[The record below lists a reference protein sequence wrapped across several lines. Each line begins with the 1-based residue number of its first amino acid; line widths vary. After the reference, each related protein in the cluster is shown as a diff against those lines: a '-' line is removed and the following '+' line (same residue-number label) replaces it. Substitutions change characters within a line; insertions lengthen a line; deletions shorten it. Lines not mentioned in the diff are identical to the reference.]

1 MTSKELKKKTVRS
14 PYPLPTKFPT
24 PLEQKAYKTYNWFEN
39 TLWPV
44 KPLPF
49 VATTVAL
56 AATLHYKYPENAILD
71 VLPKFSSEAAE
82 IAKASLVAAIGTYAS
97 VFTLRKLLK
106 YFYFSYKG
114 FLFDNPKKPSLKTKI
129 WGIVR
134 HILSF
139 SPPILESCDALL
151 PNLPVPILRDTVN
164 EYLDSAKCVL
174 TDQEYE
180 TILKQSQSFLENE
193 GKKLQR
199 YATLY
204 SLFTDN
210 YVTSFWQKYAYLY
223 GRYPLLIN
231 SSVAHVD
238 LLRDKEAT
246 RAHRAARVTWIEVM
260 SHLAVDRQ
268 QYKPLGDG
276 LVCTR
281 HYKNMYAVTR
291 VPGMEIDELK
301 LHGVQKHIVVVLRGK
316 FYKVHVVDDK
326 NNIYSVEQLTKIF
339 HEMISRD
346 EKEEGIIGK
355 VAALTLDNRDSWHK
369 NRQKYFLGNKKNAEI
384 LKEIESAVFFFTLDE
399 DEDYGYDPEKP
410 KILNNFLKNALSG
423 DGTNRWADKS
433 LNYIC
438 SKNARCGGTTEHSIA
453 DGAEFDHIM
462 ENFVYVDIEILKYK
476 SIEEQMKMAVMGENE
491 KSSLKLATPL
501 TFEVPDEEMLS
512 EIERCYDNHQKSK
525 DDLDLY
531 ALAFRDFGK
540 GRIKKCGV
548 SPDAF
553 IQMAIQLAN
562 YRDQG
567 QFVMTYE
574 PASVRFYA
582 NSRTETLRT
591 VNTHSCAF
599 VEAMLN
605 ENETKEAKIALLKKA
620 CETHVLRNKNV
631 MIGKGVDR
639 HLFVLYILSKGVGI
653 QSPFLE
659 NYMSQKWK
667 LSTSHVPNVTNQCDE
682 DTDPND
688 TWLGACFGAVAAD
701 GYGICYRFGGNHG
714 IFANVTSYHSA
725 KNTDSTRFAKLL
737 SESFHELSN
746 LFV

>member
-1 MTSKELKKKTVRS
+1 MSSNEGNKKTVRS

-24 PLEQKAYKTYNWFEN
+24 PLEQKAYKTYNYIEN
-39 TLWPV
+39 TLWPI

-71 VLPKFSSEAAE
+71 VFPKFSSEVAE
-82 IAKASLVAAIGTYAS
+82 IVKVSAVSAFGTYAS

-114 FLFDNPKKPSLKTKI
+114 FLFDNPKKPSIKTKI

-134 HILSF
+134 HILSI
-139 SPPILESCDALL
+139 SPPILESCDSLL
-151 PNLPVPILRDTVN
+151 PNLPVPSLKDTIN
-164 EYLDSAKCVL
+164 EYLDSMKYIL

-180 TILKQSQSFLENE
+180 TIMKQAETFLEEE

-199 YATLY
+199 YTTLY

-210 YVTSFWQKYAYLY
+210 YVTSFWQKYAYLH

-238 LLRDKEAT
+238 LLRDKEST

-291 VPGMEIDELK
+291 EPGEKIDQLK
-301 LHGVQKHIVVVLRGK
+301 LHGIQKHIVVVLRGRY
-316 FYKVHVVDDK
+316 YKIHVVDDK
-326 NNIYSVEQLTKIF
+326 NNIYNIEQLTKIF
-339 HEMISRD
+339 HEMITRN
-346 EKEEGIIGK
+346 EKEDGVIGK
-355 VAALTLDNRDSWHK
+355 IAALTHDTRDSWHR
-369 NRQKYFLGNKKNAEI
+369 NRQKYFLGNENNARI
-384 LKEIESAVFFFTLDE
+384 LQEIESAVFFLTLDE
-399 DEDYGYDPEKP
+399 DDDYGYDPKKP
-410 KILNNFLKNALSG
+410 EILNNFLKNALSG
-423 DGTNRWADKS
+423 DGANRWVDKS

-462 ENFVYVDIEILKYK
+462 ENFVYVDLEILKYK
-476 SIEEQMKMAVMGENE
+476 SIEEQEKMAIMTGNE
-491 KSSLKLATPL
+491 SNSLKLATPL
-501 TFEVPDEEMLS
+501 TFEVPDEEMLD
-512 EIERCYDNHQKSK
+512 EITRCYDAHQISK
-525 DDLDLY
+525 NDLDLF

-567 QFVMTYE
+567 KFVLTYE
-574 PASVRFYA
+574 PASVRFFA

-591 VNTHSCAF
+591 VNEHSCAF

-620 CETHVLRNKNV
+620 CETHVLRNKKC
-631 MIGKGVDR
+631 MIGQGIDR
-639 HLFVLYILSKGVGI
+639 HIFVLYILSQGTGI
-653 QSPFLE
+653 QSPFLD
-659 NYMSQKWK
+659 NYISQKWK

-682 DTDPND
+682 DTDPDD

-714 IFANVTSYHSA
+714 IFANITSYHSA
-725 KNTDSTRFAKLL
+725 PNTDSTRFAKIL